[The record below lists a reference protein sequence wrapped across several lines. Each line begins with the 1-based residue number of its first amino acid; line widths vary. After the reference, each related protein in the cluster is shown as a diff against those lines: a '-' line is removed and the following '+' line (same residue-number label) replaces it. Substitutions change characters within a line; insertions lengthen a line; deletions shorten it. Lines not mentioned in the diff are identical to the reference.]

1 MDTAAYFIE
10 KATQCRRLAVAVND
24 FEAEVLLVLAESY
37 DMKAAEAA
45 GLAGSEKADEPPPAG
60 LFEDGRRG

>member
-24 FEAEVLLVLAESY
+24 DCAAEVLLALAESY
-37 DMKAAEAA
+37 DMRAAEAA
-45 GLAGSEKADEPPPAG
+45 GLAGSKKADVPAR
-60 LFEDGRRG
+60 LMN